1 MTDGGRTGGP
11 GLDYV
16 LPLRWDDGDEA
27 GLAELT
33 GYLRRLARHAR
44 VIVVDGSPP
53 PVFERHAAAWAG
65 IAEHLRPDDDLAF
78 VNGKVNGV
86 VTGMRRARAE
96 RVVIADD
103 DVRYGA
109 AELAAIGALL
119 GRADLVRPQNHFD
132 PLPWHAR
139 WDTARTLLNRAFGAD
154 YPGTFGVRRSV
165 FHEMGGY
172 DGDVLF
178 ENLELIRTVRAHGGR
193 ECRPLG
199 LYVRRLPPDPARFW
213 SQRVRQAYD
222 DLAQP
227 VRLAAFLSVLPAL
240 AVALSR
246 RRYGR
251 VLVCAGLAVGA
262 AETGRRR
269 AGGRWVFPFSA
280 ALFAPVWLLERA
292 VCAWLAL
299 AARLF
304 LGGVP
309 YAGRRM
315 RTAAHSVRWIKAH
328 RNRRTGRPGVA
339 GAART
344 EASGA
349 VWTEASG
356 AGEHGPAE
364 TSWPGERHPAGELGR
379 GARRGTGDPGSGAP
393 SGGRLGLARGAE
405 AGGPMRAV
413 AEGLGRRSPAAA
425 QRHRGPAW
433 VDDGAVLGGEDERAP
448 Q

>member
-1 MTDGGRTGGP
+1 MTDDDRAGGP

-33 GYLRRLARHAR
+33 GYLRRLARHTR
-44 VIVVDGSPP
+44 VIVVDGSPS

-86 VTGMRRARAE
+86 VTGMRRARAG

-109 AELAAIGALL
+109 AELASIGALL
-119 GRADLVRPQNHFD
+119 GWADLVRPQNHFD

-193 ECRPLG
+193 ECHLLG

-246 RRYGR
+246 RRYGM
-251 VLVCAGLAVGA
+251 VLVCAGLAVGI
-262 AETGRRR
+262 AEAGRRR
-269 AGGRWVFPFSA
+269 AGGRRVFPFSA

-315 RTAAHSVRWIKAH
+315 RTAAHSTRWIRAH
-328 RNRRTGRPGVA
+328 RNRRTGGTGVA
-339 GAART
+339 GAVRA
-344 EASGA
+344 EAP
-349 VWTEASG
+349 G
-356 AGEHGPAE
+356 AGERDPAE
-364 TSWPGERHPAGELGR
+364 TSGPGGRHPAGGFGP
-379 GARRGTGDPGSGAP
+379 GARRGTGAPGPGAP

-405 AGGPMRAV
+405 AGGPVRAV

-425 QRHRGPAW
+425 QRHRGPTG